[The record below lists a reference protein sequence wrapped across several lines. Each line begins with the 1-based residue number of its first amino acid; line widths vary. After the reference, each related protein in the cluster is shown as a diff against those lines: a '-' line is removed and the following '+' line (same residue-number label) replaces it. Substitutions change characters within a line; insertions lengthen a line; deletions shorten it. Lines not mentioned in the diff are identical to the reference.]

1 MPTSRTDQ
9 TGFAPG
15 VPHLANLPFASL
27 QTAFLAGFSGHL
39 MNLPVFGSLHGAA
52 ASGAVAPKARATA
65 SANESPFMASSY
77 RVDGCDIAPST
88 SAAEVNDCDV
98 Q

>member
-1 MPTSRTDQ
+1 
-9 TGFAPG
+9 
-15 VPHLANLPFASL
+15 
-27 QTAFLAGFSGHL
+27 
-39 MNLPVFGSLHGAA
+39 LHGAA